1 MRRKLCTAV
10 LTLALLCTLAPN
22 ALAFDTAYAGRME
35 TLGQGG
41 TYSLSLDES
50 GAVWGWGLASEY
62 YELGTSLAIGVPDIV
77 LEGMTSLSAGV
88 THAGAIDADGVL
100 WMWGSNDYG
109 EIGNYKNGEVI
120 GTGGGD
126 ILVQTKPVKVLDRVA
141 AVSCGYN
148 ATAAIRTDGT
158 LWVWGLSDCLGNGG
172 VGNDAYVDDYGL
184 GGYPIQTAPMQIM
197 EDVAAVSMGSSA
209 CAALKTDGT
218 LWAWGYN
225 DSGAVGSGGSCDA
238 LVTAPA
244 GVSYSIQTVPVK
256 IMEDVVAFSMGD
268 AHGAAV
274 KSDGTLWTW
283 GANDCGELGTG
294 DLVPS
299 YVPVQVLD
307 QVADVSA
314 GSAYTAAIRTDGTL
328 WTWGSNLLGELGNGT
343 EENSL
348 VPVQVLEDVAAVQ
361 TGIDGYL
368 NQTAAVRT
376 DGSLWTWG
384 ADGELWREWTHSSTV
399 PVEQTGLC
407 IQLPMSTA
415 EAKAHL
421 AWYSEQPVTVN
432 GGAEALSSYVLLDEN
447 GYETNYIGL
456 GQLYALVVDRTAMTI
471 EAGESLNVTTDAPEL
486 SMTGDRFDP
495 ALGASRAYRPAAVTA
510 YVDGQPHTLSA
521 IVLTDDN
528 GTEYTYY
535 KLRDLGL
542 ALGFDVGWS
551 AGTGIT
557 VDFPP
562 PGAE

>member
-10 LTLALLCTLAPN
+10 LTLALLCTLAPS
-22 ALAFDTAYAGRME
+22 ALAFDTAYVGRTE
-35 TLGQGG
+35 TLGRGLTYSVMLDENGTLLGVGQGG
-41 TYSLSLDES
+41 
-50 GAVWGWGLASEY
+50 Y
-62 YELGTSLAIGVPDIV
+62 YELGWIYVYGGTGGAAPILSGV
-77 LEGMTSLSAGV
+77 LSLSAGPV
-88 THAGAIDADGVL
+88 HAGAIDRNGGL
-100 WMWGSNDYG
+100 WMWGRNDSG
-109 EIGNYKNGEVI
+109 EIGNGQEGWYDEGLQSLIQREP
-120 GTGGGD
+120 
-126 ILVQTKPVKVLDRVA
+126 VQVLDHVA
-141 AVSCGYN
+141 AVSCGWGN
-148 ATAAIRTDGT
+148 TAAIRTDGT
-158 LWVWGLSDCLGNGG
+158 LWVWGDALYCGNGG
-172 VGNDAYVDDYGL
+172 VGNAVDEAGVFPL
-184 GGYPIQTAPMQIM
+184 QTVPMQIM
-197 EDVAAVSMGSSA
+197 EDVAAVSVGGGAS
-209 CAALKTDGT
+209 AALKTDGT
-218 LWAWGYN
+218 LWTWGGS
-225 DSGAVGSGGSCDA
+225 DDGMTGSGDGYDTVWQDPETGESWR
-238 LVTAPA
+238 
-244 GVSYSIQTVPVK
+244 IQLEPVQ
-256 IMEDVVAFSMGD
+256 IMEDVVAFSMGNS
-268 AHGAAV
+268 HGAAV

-283 GANDCGELGTG
+283 GTNDCGELGTG
-294 DLVPS
+294 DLEPS
-299 YVPVQVLD
+299 DVPVQVLD
-307 QVADVSA
+307 RVADVNA
-314 GSAYTAAIRTDGTL
+314 GSGYTAAIRTDGTL

-384 ADGELWREWTHSSTV
+384 ADGELWGEWTLSSTV
-399 PVEQTGLC
+399 PVEQTDLR

-415 EAKAHL
+415 EAKARL
-421 AWYSEQPVTVN
+421 AWYSEQPVAVN
-432 GGAEALSSYVLLDEN
+432 GGAETLSSYVLLDEN

-456 GQLYALVVDRTAMTI
+456 GQLYALMVDRTAMTI
-471 EAGESLNVTTDAPEL
+471 EAGERLNVTTDAPEL

-521 IVLTDDN
+521 IVFTDDG

-551 AGTGIT
+551 AGTRVT

>member
-1 MRRKLCTAV
+1 MRRKRCTAV
-10 LTLALLCTLAPN
+10 LTLALLCTLAPS
-22 ALAFDTAYAGRME
+22 ALAFDTAYAGRTE
-35 TLGQGG
+35 TLGRGLTYSVMLDENGTLLGVRQGG
-41 TYSLSLDES
+41 
-50 GAVWGWGLASEY
+50 Y
-62 YELGTSLAIGVPDIV
+62 YELGGIYVYGGTEGAAPILSGV
-77 LEGMTSLSAGV
+77 LSLSAGPV
-88 THAGAIDADGVL
+88 HAGAIDRNGGL
-100 WMWGSNDYG
+100 WMWGRNDSG
-109 EIGNYKNGEVI
+109 EIGNGQEGWYDEGLQSLIQREP
-120 GTGGGD
+120 
-126 ILVQTKPVKVLDRVA
+126 VQVLDHVA

-307 QVADVSA
+307 QVADVNA
-314 GSAYTAAIRTDGTL
+314 GSGYTAAIRTDGTL

-384 ADGELWREWTHSSTV
+384 ADGELWGEWTHSSTV

-456 GQLYALVVDRTAMTI
+456 GQLYALMVDRTAMTI

-486 SMTGDRFDP
+486 SMTGDWLGPF
-495 ALGASRAYRPAAVTA
+495 LGASRAYRPATVTA

-562 PGAE
+562 PGAK

>member
-1 MRRKLCTAV
+1 MRRKLCIAV
-10 LTLALLCTLAPN
+10 LTLALLCTLAPS
-22 ALAFDTAYAGRME
+22 ALAFDTAYVGRTE
-35 TLGQGG
+35 TLGRGLTYSVMLDENGTLLGVGQGG
-41 TYSLSLDES
+41 
-50 GAVWGWGLASEY
+50 Y
-62 YELGTSLAIGVPDIV
+62 YELGGIYVYGGTEGAAPILSGVI
-77 LEGMTSLSAGV
+77 SLSAGPV
-88 THAGAIDADGVL
+88 HAGAIDRNGGL
-100 WMWGSNDYG
+100 WMWGRNDSG
-109 EIGNYKNGEVI
+109 EIGNGQEGWYDEGLQSLIQREP
-120 GTGGGD
+120 
-126 ILVQTKPVKVLDRVA
+126 VQVLDHVA
-141 AVSCGYN
+141 AVSCG
-148 ATAAIRTDGT
+148 
-158 LWVWGLSDCLGNGG
+158 WGN
-172 VGNDAYVDDYGL
+172 
-184 GGYPIQTAPMQIM
+184 
-197 EDVAAVSMGSSA
+197 
-209 CAALKTDGT
+209 
-218 LWAWGYN
+218 
-225 DSGAVGSGGSCDA
+225 
-238 LVTAPA
+238 
-244 GVSYSIQTVPVK
+244 
-256 IMEDVVAFSMGD
+256 
-268 AHGAAV
+268 
-274 KSDGTLWTW
+274 
-283 GANDCGELGTG
+283 
-294 DLVPS
+294 
-299 YVPVQVLD
+299 
-307 QVADVSA
+307 
-314 GSAYTAAIRTDGTL
+314 TAAIRTDGTL

-384 ADGELWREWTHSSTV
+384 ADGELWGEWTLSSTV
-399 PVEQTGLC
+399 PVEQTDLR

-415 EAKAHL
+415 EAKARL

-432 GGAEALSSYVLLDEN
+432 GGAETLSSYVLLDEN

-456 GQLYALVVDRTAMTI
+456 GQLYALMVDRTAMTI

-542 ALGFDVGWS
+542 ALGFDVGWN
-551 AGTGIT
+551 AGTGVT

>member
-1 MRRKLCTAV
+1 MKRKLCTAV
-10 LTLALLCTLAPN
+10 LTLALLCTLAPS
-22 ALAFDTAYAGRME
+22 ALAFDTAYVGRTE

-50 GAVWGWGLASEY
+50 GAVWGWGLASVY
-62 YELGTSLAIGVPDIV
+62 YELGTTLAIGVPDIV

-88 THAGAIDADGVL
+88 THAGAIDADGAL
-100 WMWGSNDYG
+100 WMCGSNDYG
-109 EIGNYKNGEVI
+109 EIGNYKNGETI
-120 GTGGGD
+120 GRGRED
-126 ILVQTKPVKVLDRVA
+126 VLIQTEPVKVLDRVA

-172 VGNDAYVDDYGL
+172 VGNDTYVDAYGL

-225 DSGAVGSGGSCDA
+225 DSGAVGSGGSYDA
-238 LVTAPA
+238 LVTDTTGA
-244 GVSYSIQTVPVK
+244 SYSIQTVPVK

-274 KSDGTLWTW
+274 KS
-283 GANDCGELGTG
+283 
-294 DLVPS
+294 
-299 YVPVQVLD
+299 
-307 QVADVSA
+307 
-314 GSAYTAAIRTDGTL
+314 DGTL

-384 ADGELWREWTHSSTV
+384 ADGELWGEWTLSSTV
-399 PVEQTGLC
+399 PVEQTDLR

-415 EAKAHL
+415 EAKARL

-432 GGAEALSSYVLLDEN
+432 GGAETLSSCVLLDEN

-456 GQLYALVVDRTAMTI
+456 GQLYALMVDRTAMTI

-551 AGTGIT
+551 AGTGVT
-557 VDFPP
+557 VNFPP